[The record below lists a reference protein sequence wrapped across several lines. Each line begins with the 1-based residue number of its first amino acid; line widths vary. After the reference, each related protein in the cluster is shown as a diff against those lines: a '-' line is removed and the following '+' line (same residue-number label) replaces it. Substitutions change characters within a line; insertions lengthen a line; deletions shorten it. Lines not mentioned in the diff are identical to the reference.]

1 MPFSRSRA
9 AVLGIAVATLAVLA
23 PGVAHA
29 DPPGNDD
36 FDSPTVISTLPF
48 TAEQDTSSAT
58 RTVDDPF
65 RDCTN
70 STVARS
76 VWFTYTAAEDGLLRF
91 GTAGSAQDPAVSAY
105 TGERGDLRP
114 AGGGDCAR
122 DPRNP
127 ATLRITAG
135 TTYHLMVSD
144 DDRTPGGALKLA
156 VERVSAPANDD
167 FADAQ
172 VVTSLPFAGEPA
184 DFGAASAQPD
194 EPFGSCSSEGA
205 ASVWYRYTPARN
217 EFLLTETES
226 AYVTVYEGA
235 TFEDLRA
242 RSCAPFPGYGGRVV
256 ELTAGRTYHLQLT
269 GSSITGA
276 RLKLSEAPEL
286 RTSVGY
292 TNYGDQSIYDTA
304 TAFQLSHAY
313 DYDSPVTSEWD
324 FGDGTTLPATG
335 AKEQRHR
342 YTAEGTY
349 TVTVRSKSADG
360 RTSSGTQTIVV
371 KTRDVGITSFRT
383 PAVTMPGRPVTLT
396 VGLANHRYADSV
408 RVDFYKSVGND
419 WKYLGERTVQMAADS
434 TAEVSMPYRIIGEDA
449 AQGKV
454 SFRAAVYLPSPARD
468 SRPDN
473 EVMSIPTVVRLS
485 TAGPAHDATITGFTT
500 PATAASGDR
509 KPITVQVRNDA
520 FAERAVV
527 SLHRLDGGFGTLIGE
542 QTIDLPA
549 SSTIDVPFAHT
560 FTDEDARIGKVAFRA
575 SVRLTSSS
583 DSRYAGNA
591 VIAVATT
598 VGSPATAGVLN

>member
-48 TAEQDTSSAT
+48 TAEQDTSPT
-58 RTVDDPF
+58 RAVDDP
-65 RDCTN
+65 RLDCSN
-70 STVARS
+70 SPVVGS
-76 VWFTYTAAEDGLLRF
+76 VWFTYTATEDGLLRF
-91 GTAGSAQDPAVSAY
+91 SAARGGNNLAAGAY

-114 AGGGDCAR
+114 AGLDYCAGFVTSA
-122 DPRNP
+122 
-127 ATLRITAG
+127 ATVRITAG
-135 TTYHLMVSD
+135 TTYHLMVN
-144 DDRTPGGALKLA
+144 DDRRLGSALKLT
-156 VERVSAPANDD
+156 VDRVTAPANDD
-167 FADAQ
+167 FADAK
-172 VVTSLPFAGEPA
+172 VVASLPFTGEPA

-226 AYVTVYEGA
+226 AYVTVYEGT

-286 RTSVGY
+286 RTFVSY
-292 TNYGDQSIYDTA
+292 TNYGDQSVYDTA
-304 TAFQLSHAY
+304 TRFEVSHAY
-313 DYDSPVTSEWD
+313 DFDSPVTSEWD

-335 AKEQRHR
+335 VKEQQHR
-342 YTAEGTY
+342 YTAEGSY
-349 TVTVRSKSADG
+349 TVTVRSRSADG

-371 KTRDVGITSFRT
+371 KTRDVGITSFST
-383 PAVTMPGRPVTLT
+383 PSGTIPGRPGTLT
-396 VGLANHRYADSV
+396 VGLANHRYADSP
-408 RVDFYKSVGND
+408 RVEFYKSVDND
-419 WKYLGERTVQMAADS
+419 WKYIGERTVQMAADS
-434 TAEVSMPYRIIGEDA
+434 TAEVSLPYRFTTEDA
-449 AQGKV
+449 AVGKV
-454 SFRAAVYLPSPARD
+454 AFRAAVYLPSPARD

-473 EVMSIPTVVRLS
+473 EVVSIPTFVLL
-485 TAGPAHDATITGFTT
+485 TNPGPAHDATITGFTT
-500 PATAASGDR
+500 PANAAPGEQ

-542 QTIDLPA
+542 QTVDLPA
-549 SSTIDVPFAHT
+549 SGTIDVPFAHT
-560 FTDEDARIGKVAFRA
+560 FTAEDARIGKVAFRA

-583 DSRYAGNA
+583 DSRFAGN
-591 VIAVATT
+591 VVTAVATT
-598 VGSPATAGVLN
+598 VGRPATAAVLN